1 MTRVSFLRDTKGS
14 FLGYTAK
21 GHSGFSEQGSD
32 IVCAA
37 VSALTQ
43 SCAKGILNVVG
54 AKAEYRL
61 DQNGYFEITLDQ
73 GQSTEAISKCQILL
87 ETLYETLTELSQDE
101 RYRNN
106 VRVTITE
113 RR

>member
-1 MTRVSFLRDTKGS
+1 MGF
-14 FLGYTAK
+14 TAK
-21 GHSGFSEQGSD
+21 GHSGFSEYGTD

-54 AKAEYRL
+54 AKADYSF
-61 DQNGYFEITLDQ
+61 DPDGSFEILLDDSQ
-73 GQSTEAISKCQILL
+73 PFDKISKSRVLL
-87 ETLYETLTELSQDE
+87 DTLYETLTELSQDE
-101 RYRNN
+101 RYRKY
-106 VRVTITE
+106 VRVTLTE

>member
-1 MTRVSFLRDTKGS
+1 MIEARICKQSGEYFSFSVSGHA
-14 FLGYTAK
+14 GYAEA
-21 GHSGFSEQGSD
+21 GRD

-54 AKAEYRL
+54 AKADYKL
-61 DQNGYFEITLDQ
+61 DRNGYFEIMIEE
-73 GQSTEAISKCQILL
+73 GQSSEVVSKCQILI

>member
-1 MTRVSFLRDTKGS
+1 MTRVSFLRDSKGT
-14 FLGYTAK
+14 FLGYSAK

-54 AKAEYRL
+54 AKADYKL
-61 DQNGYFEITLDQ
+61 DRNGYFEIMIEE
-73 GQSTEAISKCQILL
+73 GQSSEVVSKCQILL